1 MSNRR
6 GSTLRGGSTESAQGA
21 RLLRRISTR
30 SIFEDNVWVMDD
42 PNPAV
47 GRGNSVINWHRQDH
61 KGTSLADAG
70 NEAILDTC
78 KEYLYLRQIGAEPL
92 RRLKPSSLTA
102 ESTYLLQIADWMRAH
117 GLTRFSQIGQHEI
130 DALRSALRSRRGCWN
145 QQAGRFVGSRPLKGH
160 TIEAILN
167 ALRSMV
173 MVRHALDDA
182 PAWHPGFDDRKAGT
196 PEYKEIPALPDALAQ
211 RVYAEALRWVTEI
224 SVVLLPAKLAI
235 VNGIAQRERRSGRLY
250 AKLSASSRKEWKSP
264 LVAGCRGTVNV
275 AGRELSLDM
284 APARVVSRLIH
295 MLETACYIVVAG
307 FTGMRISELSSL
319 TVDCLEVHRSAT
331 GAARLCLASNL
342 YKTASE
348 AWQPMRWVA
357 GYDVPDNPVR
367 LAVELM
373 SRIAQ
378 YEREQS
384 GLASLF
390 VANQFGLSQ
399 KTATSVTCSAMN
411 VRMNQWLSFVGIE
424 TSWQLSN
431 HQLRKTFARF
441 TARNHRMALLA
452 LKRHFKHVS
461 LAMTSSYAGTDSDLL
476 QLVSDERAIEAR
488 EALEDLLGSEFLG
501 GKMGLEIVKHNQQFR
516 GVAGTDARGRYVD
529 LFLQN
534 TDVPLLSTDIG
545 FCFAFPDTAAC
556 KLDGSRQG
564 TTGVCGDCSNL
575 IVMKRHVPEWK
586 RRLVDHEQFRA
597 QMVDA
602 DVWSEVREAS
612 WKRQREDICKVIAM
626 LPGDPVVT
634 T

>member
-1 MSNRR
+1 M
-6 GSTLRGGSTESAQGA
+6 
-21 RLLRRISTR
+21 
-30 SIFEDNVWVMDD
+30 WVMDD

-47 GRGNSVINWHRQDH
+47 GRGGSVINWHRQDH

-70 NEAILDTC
+70 NEAILGAC
-78 KEYLYLRQIGAEPL
+78 KEYLYLRQIGTEPL
-92 RRLKPSSLTA
+92 RRLKPSSLTT
-102 ESTYLLQIADWMRAH
+102 ESKYLLQIADWMRAH
-117 GLTRFSQIGQHEI
+117 GLTRFSQMGQHEI
-130 DALRSALRSRRGCWN
+130 DALRSALRSRRGSWN
-145 QQAGRFVGSRPLKGH
+145 PQAGRFIGSRTPKEH
-160 TIEAILN
+160 TVEGILN

-173 MVRHALDDA
+173 MLRSALDDT
-182 PAWHPGFDDRKAGT
+182 PAWHPGFDDDRKAGT
-196 PEYKEIPALPDALAQ
+196 PDYKEIPALPDAVAQ
-211 RVYAEALRWVTEI
+211 SVYAEALRWVTEI

-235 VNGIAQRERRSGRLY
+235 VHGIVQRERRSGRLY
-250 AKLSASSRKEWKSP
+250 AKLSSSSRKEWKGP
-264 LVAGCRGTVNV
+264 LIAGCRGCVTV
-275 AGRELSLDM
+275 AGRDISLDT
-284 APARVVSRLIH
+284 APTRLVSRLVH

-307 FTGMRISELSSL
+307 FTGMRVSELSSL
-319 TVDCLEVHRSAT
+319 TVDCLEVDRAAT
-331 GAARLCLASNL
+331 GAARLFLASKL

-367 LAVELM
+367 LAVEVM
-373 SRIAQ
+373 ISIAQ

-384 GLASLF
+384 GLAALF
-390 VANQFGLSQ
+390 VANQFGLGQ
-399 KTATSVTCSAMN
+399 KVATSVTGLTMN
-411 VRMNQWLSFVGIE
+411 VRMNQWLTFVGIE

-461 LAMTSSYAGTDSDLL
+461 LAMTSRYAGTDSDLL
-476 QLVSDERAIEAR
+476 QMVSDERALEAR

-501 GKMGLEIVKHNQQFR
+501 GKMGLQIVKHNQQFR
-516 GVAGTDARGRYVD
+516 GVTGADARGRYVD

-556 KLDGSRQG
+556 KLDGARQG

-586 RRLVDHEQFRA
+586 RRLIDHDQFRT

-602 DVWSEVREAS
+602 GVWSEVREAS
-612 WKRQREDICKVIAM
+612 WKRQRDDICKVLAM
-626 LPGDPVVT
+626 FPGDTVVT
-634 T
+634 A